1 MNFSL
6 FARRNG
12 TFTVSVTCF
21 AAVSMI
27 DTVPSCAFAT
37 QSSLPSG
44 ERSNPSAPRPTGTA
58 ITRHSPP
65 VALALFC
72 GGGPSAPRSMMHTL
86 AEPRFD
92 VNSRFT
98 SLDAMIMCVPSCS
111 VLSVQST
118 FRVAGSYR
126 PIEREPSA
134 VK

>member
-1 MNFSL
+1 VVNFSL

-44 ERSNPSAPRPTGTA
+44 ERSNPSAPRPTGTTV
-58 ITRHSPP
+58 TRQSPP
-65 VALALFC
+65 VA
-72 GGGPSAPRSMMHTL
+72 SMMHTL

-92 VNSRFT
+92 VKSRRT
-98 SLDAMIMCVPSCS
+98 SLDAMIMCVPSCP
-111 VLSVQST
+111 VLRVQST
-118 FRVAGSYR
+118 LWLVGSYR